1 MVYKNSTGEGIVAD
15 EIIIFLDPNC
25 LSLLSNVVRGTP
37 PFINSVNLVILFL
50 AIFRIVIVDL
60 SQMISSH
67 KDDIV
72 HFLKLN
78 IIIFIL
84 TNGINDYF

>member
-1 MVYKNSTGEGIVAD
+1 
-15 EIIIFLDPNC
+15 
-25 LSLLSNVVRGTP
+25 
-37 PFINSVNLVILFL
+37 LFL